1 MNNIGNRICLQR
13 LVSVVKFIAERLAFR
28 ADENV
33 ESPRTFFQKIFKT
46 SFKEMTRFLSSE
58 DAMLLVTGFATVS
71 QIANHSQIPCCII
84 LLCYSWVKKCN
95 VTILRHKYQWYVEIL
110 VTSWIIPYPNILYQP
125 MGPPTTPGP
134 QAPHHLNPAL
144 TKIQILLRNITSFV
158 KKFQNYSWFEDQLQ
172 FVRGFPNIAIAQK
185 QHPKLF
191 SSWYN
196 YKRLATK
203 LHSVKTQKFAQ
214 GLFTSFD
221 SNSVINCILTT

>member
-1 MNNIGNRICLQR
+1 VNNIVNRICLQR

-84 LLCYSWVKKCN
+84 MLCYSWVKKCN

-110 VTSWIIPYPNILYQP
+110 VTSWIIPYPNILYP
-125 MGPPTTPGP
+125 HMGSPTTPGP
-134 QAPHHLNPAL
+134 QAPTIWIRRWQKYKYSWGTSHRLWKNFKITHDSKISCNSLEGFPTLLLRKSNIQNFSVLDTITNGLQQNSILSRLKNLLKVCLHHL
-144 TKIQILLRNITSFV
+144 T
-158 KKFQNYSWFEDQLQ
+158 
-172 FVRGFPNIAIAQK
+172 
-185 QHPKLF
+185 
-191 SSWYN
+191 
-196 YKRLATK
+196 ATV
-203 LHSVKTQKFAQ
+203 S
-214 GLFTSFD
+214 
-221 SNSVINCILTT
+221 